1 MAHRYSLWSDFCFF
15 ACSSFYSTFMWSSLA
30 SLILR
35 YRVAVLIFLG
45 LFTSFMGYH
54 ATNVKM
60 TYKFVGLLPEN
71 DSVFI
76 DYMDFIQDF
85 SEDGNVLVIGVN
97 DPTLYDLD
105 NFQAWYR
112 LGEELKTVSVPLDTI
127 IDGQAQSLF
136 ELTVDSVFS
145 VAYCY
150 EMVKDT
156 ADKKFFFKKLLEGPP
171 QDQAQVDSLRN
182 RINDLPFYEGLLF
195 KEGSDATLM
204 MVSVNAEIFNS
215 ERRGNSMVDMLA
227 MIQSF
232 TEETGIQPHLSGLPI
247 IRTEMTRK
255 VKNELGFILG
265 LAALVT
271 ALLLLVFFR
280 NIRIVL
286 VCMLVVG
293 VGVIWSLGTV
303 SLFEYRITML
313 MALIPPL
320 MIVIG
325 VPNCIYLVNKY
336 HSEYKK
342 HGNKMRSLTRVIE
355 KMGNATFMTNMT
367 TALGFGTFVFT
378 HSSILREFGVIASIN
393 IIAVFIISILTIP
406 SILSFLPAPKRKHVR
421 HLDRKWLFVVVNFLV
436 KMVQDRRKL
445 VYTISVVILVTSLYG
460 MTKIKT
466 TGSIVGDLPSDD
478 IIIQDLEW
486 FEENFSGVMPFE
498 IIIDAKRKG
507 QILKSK
513 NLKKI
518 NELQE
523 LLASYPEFSRSL
535 SIVDASKFARQA
547 FYNGNPARYDLI
559 RSNEESRI
567 APYLKGNYE
576 TNGIESMFLD
586 SSKMRTRVSA
596 YMANVGTDQMDLLL
610 QDLRPKIDSI
620 FTPEKYNITITG
632 HSVVFL
638 EGTKYM
644 VKNLLVSLALAVL
657 VIAGIMSLL
666 FKSMRMV
673 LISLLPNMMPLIFTA
688 GIMGYFGIALKPSTI
703 LVFSVAFGISVDDTI
718 HFLAKYRQELKL
730 LRWNIKQSVVLAV
743 KETGT
748 SMMYTSIVLFFGF
761 SVFGASEFDG
771 TKALGILVSVTL
783 LMAMFTNLVLLPSLL
798 LSLERSL
805 TTKAFKEPFLEIIDE
820 EEDIELK
827 ELEVQKGLFNR
838 EDDNN

>member
-1 MAHRYSLWSDFCFF
+1 
-15 ACSSFYSTFMWSSLA
+15 MWSSLA

>member
-1 MAHRYSLWSDFCFF
+1 
-15 ACSSFYSTFMWSSLA
+15 MWSSLA
-30 SLILR
+30 SFILR

-45 LFTSFMGYH
+45 LFTAFMGYH

-60 TYKFVGLLPEN
+60 IYKFVGLLPED
-71 DSVFI
+71 DSVFVEYMNFI
-76 DYMDFIQDF
+76 DEF

-97 DPTLYDLD
+97 DSTLYELD

-112 LGEELKTVSVPLDTI
+112 LGEKLKTVSVPLDTV
-127 IDGQAQSLF
+127 IDGEAVTLA

-145 VAYCY
+145 MAYCY
-150 EMVKDT
+150 DMVKDT
-156 ADKKFFFKKLLEGPP
+156 AEKKFYFKKLLEGAPKV
-171 QDQAQVDSLRN
+171 QADVDSLRK
-182 RINDLPFYEGLLF
+182 RISNLPFYEGLLF
-195 KEGSDATLM
+195 KKESNATLM

-215 ERRGNSMVDMLA
+215 ERRGNSMVEMLA
-227 MIQSF
+227 MISTF

-255 VKNELGFILG
+255 VKKELGFILG
-265 LAALVT
+265 LAAFVT
-271 ALLLLVFFR
+271 ALLLFLFFR
-280 NIRIVL
+280 NIRVVL
-286 VCMLVVG
+286 ICMLVVG
-293 VGVIWSLGTV
+293 VGVIWSLGTI
-303 SLFEYRITML
+303 SLFNYRITML

-325 VPNCIYLVNKY
+325 VPNCIYLLNKY
-336 HSEYKK
+336 HAEYKK

-367 TALGFGTFVFT
+367 TALGFGAFIFT

-393 IIAVFIISILTIP
+393 IIAVFVISILTIP
-406 SILSFLPAPKRKHVR
+406 SIFSFLPAPKRKHVR

-445 VYTISVVILVTSLYG
+445 VYVISVLILGTSLYG
-460 MTKIKT
+460 MSKVKT

-478 IIIQDLEW
+478 IIIKDLEW

-498 IIIDAKRKG
+498 IIIDAKRSG
-507 QILKSK
+507 QILKAK

-518 NELQE
+518 EELQE
-523 LLASYPEFSRSL
+523 LLASYPQFSRSL

-547 FYNGNPARYDLI
+547 YYNGNPERYALI

-567 APYLKGNYE
+567 GPYLKGDYK
-576 TNGIESMFLD
+576 TNGVETMFLD
-586 SSKMRTRVSA
+586 SAKKRTRISS
-596 YMANVGTDQMDLLL
+596 YMANVGTDQMDILM

-620 FTPEKYNITITG
+620 FPAEKYHVTITG

-644 VKNLLVSLALAVL
+644 VNNLLVSLALAVL

-666 FKSMRMV
+666 FRSMRMV
-673 LISLLPNMMPLIFTA
+673 LISLVPNMMPLIFTA
-688 GIMGYFGIALKPSTI
+688 GIMGYFGIPLKPSTI

-718 HFLAKYRQELKL
+718 HFLAKYRQELKV

-761 SVFGASEFDG
+761 SVFAASEFDG

-805 TTKAFKEPFLEIIDE
+805 TTKAFSEPFLEIIDE

-838 EDDNN
+838 EDDEN